1 MAGDI
6 FILILNVQLYCTNV
20 HARVR
25 INNYPVPSIQNVWPS
40 IIYRFLENLCSGA
53 SVRGDGCTGRHPRGG
68 DCLRRGDFSSKLLPP
83 RGEPGGGQGGYDRGP
98 VESVAQRGQG

>member
-1 MAGDI
+1 MY
-6 FILILNVQLYCTNV
+6 NCTWTRENQRQSGPV
-20 HARVR
+20 HTECLA
-25 INNYPVPSIQNVWPS
+25 

-53 SVRGDGCTGRHPRGG
+53 SVRGDGCTGRHPRSG
-68 DCLRRGDFSSKLLPP
+68 DCLRRGDFSSELLPP